1 MFHQSCTVILNF
13 RMQRTKS
20 LLIKTEIPQ
29 PQQGADFA
37 HPGHSEHYKYNEFMR
52 FMNRVS
58 DGEVKIENSQQPIH
72 SWTDEFA
79 SETSEAGA
87 TAAGAA
93 TTSENDSDWVRDFA
107 EHKAKQGIN
116 GDVDANIFRSFIFVS
131 PFLFRCG

>member
-1 MFHQSCTVILNF
+1 
-13 RMQRTKS
+13 
-20 LLIKTEIPQ
+20 
-29 PQQGADFA
+29 
-37 HPGHSEHYKYNEFMR
+37 MR

-87 TAAGAA
+87 TAAA
-93 TTSENDSDWVRDFA
+93 TTSDNDSDWVRDFA

-116 GDVDANIFRSFIFVS
+116 GDGDANIPRLFIFVS
-131 PFLFRCG
+131 PFLFRCW